1 MAAWGQVHVDEPLH
15 LDELG
20 LGGDGSTMNYKVA
33 HHYKVVLQ
41 SCKFACVCFEHTY
54 IYIYIYIYIYRYI
67 HCFVCMYV
75 CMYVCIVLYCIVLY
89 CIVMSCH
96 VMSCHVM

>member
-33 HHYKVVLQ
+33 HHYKVVLSTMNYKVAQ
-41 SCKFACVCFEHTY
+41 IRMCLFRTY
-54 IYIYIYIYIYRYI
+54 IYLYI
-67 HCFVCMYV
+67 
-75 CMYVCIVLYCIVLY
+75 
-89 CIVMSCH
+89 
-96 VMSCHVM
+96 

>member
-54 IYIYIYIYIYRYI
+54 IYIYIYIDIYIVL
-67 HCFVCMYV
+67 FVCMYV
-75 CMYVCIVLYCIVLY
+75 CMYVLYCIVLY
-89 CIVMSCH
+89 CIVL
-96 VMSCHVM
+96 

>member
-54 IYIYIYIYIYRYI
+54 IYIYRYI

-75 CMYVCIVLYCIVLY
+75 CMYVCIVLYCIVFY